1 MDLIDNEE
9 KNNVIDS
16 FNNIKFKFYSA
27 FDMRILLAEIFF
39 GVCLSIVPPIISN
52 LNNNNLIE
60 FYMGKG
66 KEFFIVYTIAI
77 TFITLA
83 LTIWKQT
90 PKTTQEWLN
99 DFKSYLVLQQ
109 DDSEQ
114 KIQKNITITEG
125 EDAVALY
132 SHLIEI
138 KTQNDE
144 KVAHLSVKE
153 EFPTLETTEFDTYD
167 EYFFIVDTMYM
178 QRIAAGETNGTSF
191 GSTWEVF
198 WEVVTENLG
207 SKNYDFSENNFADL
221 VLTHNEHMHNMTATI
236 SDSNKYK
243 FLAGAE
249 GLADMSGINVTMMF
263 NDETGYYDLKIGYTY
278 QDKQSVEIKI
288 SKSEPTDIEIM
299 DFVQR

>member
-1 MDLIDNEE
+1 MH
-9 KNNVIDS
+9 K
-16 FNNIKFKFYSA
+16 KK
-27 FDMRILLAEIFF
+27 IL
-39 GVCLSIVPPIISN
+39 IISISVS
-52 LNNNNLIE
+52 LAVALA
-60 FYMGKG
+60 
-66 KEFFIVYTIAI
+66 V

-83 LTIWKQT
+83 FTVWK
-90 PKTTQEWLN
+90 PKVKTTQEWLN
-99 DFKSYLVLQQ
+99 DFKVCLVLSK

-114 KIQKNITITEG
+114 KTHKRITITED
-125 EDAVALY
+125 ENTVALY
-132 SHLIEI
+132 EHLVEI

-153 EFPTLETTEFDTYD
+153 EFPTLETDEFDTYD
-167 EYFFIVDTMYM
+167 EYYFIGSTMYM

-207 SKNYDFSENNFADL
+207 STNYDFAESNFTDL
-221 VLTHNEHMHNMTATI
+221 TLTHNEHTHNMTATI

-249 GLADMSGINVTMMF
+249 GLADMSGINVTMTF
-263 NDETGYYDLKIGYTY
+263 DDETGYYDLKIGYMY

-288 SKSEPTDIEIM
+288 SKSEPIDIEIM

>member
-1 MDLIDNEE
+1 MTHKKKLLI
-9 KNNVIDS
+9 
-16 FNNIKFKFYSA
+16 
-27 FDMRILLAEIFF
+27 ILISVSLA
-39 GVCLSIVPPIISN
+39 VALAV
-52 LNNNNLIE
+52 
-60 FYMGKG
+60 
-66 KEFFIVYTIAI
+66 

-99 DFKSYLVLQQ
+99 DFKACIVIQQ

-114 KIQKNITITEG
+114 KTFKNITITEG
-125 EDAVALY
+125 GNTVALY
-132 SHLIEI
+132 EHLVEI

-153 EFPTLETTEFDTYD
+153 EFPTLETTEFNTYD
-167 EYFFIVDTMYM
+167 EYYFIVDTMYM

-198 WEVVTENLG
+198 WEVVNENLG
-207 SKNYDFSENNFADL
+207 STNYDFAESNFTDL
-221 VLTHNEHMHNMTATI
+221 TLTHNEHTHNMTATI
-236 SDSNKYK
+236 SDGDKYK
-243 FLAGAE
+243 FFAGAE
-249 GLADMSGINVTMMF
+249 GLSDMSGISVTMTF
-263 NDETGYYDLKIGYTY
+263 NDETGYYDLTIGYTY

-288 SKSEPTDIEIM
+288 SKVEPTNIEIK

>member
-1 MDLIDNEE
+1 MTHKKKLLI
-9 KNNVIDS
+9 VSIS
-16 FNNIKFKFYSA
+16 IS
-27 FDMRILLAEIFF
+27 LA
-39 GVCLSIVPPIISN
+39 VA
-52 LNNNNLIE
+52 
-60 FYMGKG
+60 
-66 KEFFIVYTIAI
+66 IAV

-83 LTIWKQT
+83 LTIWKRT